1 MSEPSDTPSRGRS
14 ATIATVAAV
23 LLSLP
28 FLIYGAMTLDT
39 RARVEIKCAPNGP
52 CTLTREG
59 LLSKE
64 EVGVFPLE
72 ELRGAKVERNRKSRL
87 SDEFIWRPVLETT
100 RGDFPLSYGWMPE
113 ERKAQ
118 YAATVMTRYLGAP
131 FAGGVTLW
139 HDDRAGA
146 VRLGTSFLV
155 VGGLLLLMSAWL
167 AFKARRL
174 LRAERAAAA
183 GTTAP

>member
-1 MSEPSDTPSRGRS
+1 MSEPSAPPSRGRS
-14 ATIATVAAV
+14 TTIAAVAAV

-28 FLIYGAMTLDT
+28 FVVYGAVTLDT
-39 RARVEIKCAPNGP
+39 RARVELSCARLGP

-72 ELRGAKVERNRKSRL
+72 ELRGARVERSRKSRL
-87 SDEFIWRPVLETT
+87 SEEFVWRPMLETA
-100 RGDFPLSYGWMPE
+100 RGDLPLSYGWMPD
-113 ERKAQ
+113 ERKARHT
-118 YAATVMTRYLGAP
+118 ATVVQRYLARP

-146 VRLGTSFLV
+146 RRLGTAFLA
-155 VGGLLLLMSAWL
+155 VGGLLLLLGAWL

-174 LRAERAAAA
+174 LRAERAAASLP
-183 GTTAP
+183 TAT